1 MGIQSKK
8 RVNAR
13 FFFLIIN
20 YPALAGKH
28 KNMDE
33 PKHECPECEKR
44 EQEAKQAEQTGIE
57 ILVALMPLMT
67 LTLFSN
73 LGLF

>member
-1 MGIQSKK
+1 ME
-8 RVNAR
+8 
-13 FFFLIIN
+13 
-20 YPALAGKH
+20 
-28 KNMDE
+28 E
-33 PKHECPECEKR
+33 PKHQCPECEKR
-44 EQEAKQAEQTGIE
+44 EQEAKAAEETGIE